1 MPPVVY
7 PPKEI
12 IDPPHYE
19 QKNIELILLWMLN
32 NNGEC
37 LWSDFTREPLNLST
51 STISKYF
58 NRFKDKGFLK
68 KLSRGHYSITP
79 KGRGRFNELSTVYSE
94 EQTLNYPPEIIKRRR
109 VYDHWILWM
118 LYNNN
123 FCRWS
128 IIPIKKSK

>member
-37 LWSDFTREPLNLST
+37 L
-51 STISKYF
+51 
-58 NRFKDKGFLK
+58 
-68 KLSRGHYSITP
+68 
-79 KGRGRFNELSTVYSE
+79 
-94 EQTLNYPPEIIKRRR
+94 
-109 VYDHWILWM
+109 
-118 LYNNN
+118 
-123 FCRWS
+123 
-128 IIPIKKSK
+128 